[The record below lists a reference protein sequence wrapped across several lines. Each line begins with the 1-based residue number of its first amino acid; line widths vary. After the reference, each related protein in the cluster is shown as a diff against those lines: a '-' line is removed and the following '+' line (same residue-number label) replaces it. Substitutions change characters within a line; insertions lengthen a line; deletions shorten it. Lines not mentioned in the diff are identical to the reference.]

1 MAISRVKL
9 LRLLLAKLPIETI
22 TGKSEFMKKCL
33 MIELELLDVNAKK
46 KVDIILGR
54 VRIYHPAQPVF

>member
-1 MAISRVKL
+1 MATSKVKL

-33 MIELELLDVNAKK
+33 MIELELLDVNAQK
-46 KVDIILGR
+46 R
-54 VRIYHPAQPVF
+54 